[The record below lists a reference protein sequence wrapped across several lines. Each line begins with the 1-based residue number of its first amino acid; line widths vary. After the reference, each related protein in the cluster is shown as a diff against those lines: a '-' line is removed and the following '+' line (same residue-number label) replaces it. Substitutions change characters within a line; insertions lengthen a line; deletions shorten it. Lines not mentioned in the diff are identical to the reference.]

1 MQHLVFV
8 DSSVLGLRAMEY
20 AREKGDSVTLL
31 WSSRYDFM
39 HTPASRERAFGLAD
53 RAIEVTE
60 LHDPRAALRALHAA
74 GVHPGGVDGV
84 IATLH
89 MLAGTAARLAEL
101 TGARGPSPRGVAAAR
116 DKAAC
121 RRIVDEHGLPNVRY
135 AEVTEAG
142 AALAAAADIGYPVV
156 VKPVCGVGKN
166 VTTFARSP
174 QDVERHFQE
183 AGARLDSLEQGFAVD
198 LDDRYILEEV
208 AVGPLYSVEV
218 ATDGTTCTPL
228 VTVRRKLGLGNPVL
242 ELGSTVPCGLPPAA
256 ERELSAYAVDVCR
269 ALGLDLGLFHVEV
282 IGTADGPRLVEVNP
296 RIAGGTVPEVVR
308 AATGRGLFEVLVDL
322 YDGEPLSPDPF
333 PVETAASHT
342 FLAAQEDCVVRDDLP
357 ADWFEAFR
365 PRLHSGSTSIG
376 PGSRLLGMEGNTT
389 TYGVIRMVAEDAVRA
404 EAACTELREE
414 ISELLGFPMVPLA
427 PGLLEARS

>member
-39 HTPASRERAFGLAD
+39 HTPASRERALDLAD

-60 LHDPRAALRALHAA
+60 LHDPRAALRALRAA
-74 GVHPGGVDGV
+74 GVHPDGIDGV

-101 TGARGPSPRGVAAAR
+101 TGAQGPSLRGVAAAR

-121 RRIVDEHGLPNVRY
+121 RRIMDEHGLPNVRY

-174 QDVERHFQE
+174 
-183 AGARLDSLEQGFAVD
+183 
-198 LDDRYILEEV
+198 
-208 AVGPLYSVEV
+208 
-218 ATDGTTCTPL
+218 
-228 VTVRRKLGLGNPVL
+228 
-242 ELGSTVPCGLPPAA
+242 
-256 ERELSAYAVDVCR
+256 
-269 ALGLDLGLFHVEV
+269 
-282 IGTADGPRLVEVNP
+282 
-296 RIAGGTVPEVVR
+296 
-308 AATGRGLFEVLVDL
+308 
-322 YDGEPLSPDPF
+322 
-333 PVETAASHT
+333 
-342 FLAAQEDCVVRDDLP
+342 
-357 ADWFEAFR
+357 
-365 PRLHSGSTSIG
+365 
-376 PGSRLLGMEGNTT
+376 
-389 TYGVIRMVAEDAVRA
+389 
-404 EAACTELREE
+404 
-414 ISELLGFPMVPLA
+414 
-427 PGLLEARS
+427 